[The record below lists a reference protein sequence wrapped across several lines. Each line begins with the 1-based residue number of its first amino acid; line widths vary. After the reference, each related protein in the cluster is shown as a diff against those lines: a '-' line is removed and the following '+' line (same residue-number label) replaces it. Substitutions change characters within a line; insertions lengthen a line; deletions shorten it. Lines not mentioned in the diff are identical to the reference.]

1 MATAKVELRMRA
13 SLAPEHL
20 MGAMLDFTE
29 RRPDLWPG
37 LAPKFYQVYE
47 VGDTFAVIREGT
59 AGPPFSVWARERYD
73 WSTPWRVSWTV
84 EESNFCTPGS
94 GVVMTV
100 SPADGGSDVGVEWQ
114 REPSN
119 LRGRIAISMASRNE
133 GKMLRGFFQKG
144 LAQLEERSDL
154 PTYRP
159 PSAPA

>member
-1 MATAKVELRMRA
+1 MRT

-84 EESNFCTPGS
+84 EESNLS
-94 GVVMTV
+94 
-100 SPADGGSDVGVEWQ
+100 
-114 REPSN
+114 
-119 LRGRIAISMASRNE
+119 
-133 GKMLRGFFQKG
+133 
-144 LAQLEERSDL
+144 
-154 PTYRP
+154 
-159 PSAPA
+159 

>member
-1 MATAKVELRMRA
+1 MAKVELRMQT

-37 LAPKFYQVYE
+37 LTRKFYQVYE

-59 AGPPFSVWARERYD
+59 SGPPFSVWARERYD

-100 SPADGGSDVGVEWQ
+100 SPADGGSDIFLQWQ

-119 LRGRIAISMASRNE
+119 LRGRIAVSMVSRND
-133 GKMLRGFFQKG
+133 GKMLRGFIQKG
-144 LAQLEERSDL
+144 FSHLEKQSDL
-154 PTYRP
+154 PEYSP